1 MSSSEICEIGRML
14 WDVDRHLQK
23 CASEFSEYSLESKV
37 SIFSSLCDMVNIANE
52 ALLLLEVTDKN
63 LTRYY
68 KAFYQDNLALDGCYQ
83 PLLENVF
90 EENFSRLI
98 DDEALSETE
107 WDLLN
112 NAEEDY
118 ENTELVLFMHDSIC
132 DQLIV
137 DEAIAI

>member
-23 CASEFSEYSLESKV
+23 CTSEFTEYSLESKV
-37 SIFSSLCDMVNIANE
+37 SIFSSLCNMVSIANE
-52 ALLLLEVTDKN
+52 ALLALDVTDKN
-63 LTRYY
+63 FTRYY
-68 KAFYQDNLALDGCYQ
+68 KAFYQDSLALDGCYQ
-83 PLLENVF
+83 PLLENLF
-90 EENFSRLI
+90 KESFGRLI

-137 DEAIAI
+137 DEAVAI